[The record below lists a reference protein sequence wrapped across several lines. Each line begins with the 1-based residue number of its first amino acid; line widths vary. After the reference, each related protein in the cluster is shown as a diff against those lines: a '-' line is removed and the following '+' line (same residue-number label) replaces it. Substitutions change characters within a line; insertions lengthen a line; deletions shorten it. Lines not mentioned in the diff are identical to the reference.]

1 MDIKNLLEEINS
13 LTAEVEKLSKSDM
26 YKADGPIP
34 PSFEEKEAPEA
45 EEKEEAPEAPEM
57 GANEDAPEGE
67 DKIEDQ
73 ADELE
78 DAAEEG
84 GESLDE
90 VVKALDDE
98 DLQSLMAAVQAEM
111 AARQGGEEA
120 PAAPAPEAPD
130 MGKAIP
136 PMHKAMDE
144 MAKTMAEMKKSLD
157 GLRAENTSLKKSAP
171 VSRPA
176 AMNRTEVQTMAKSDA
191 VPEMLNKS
199 EVVEFLLN
207 TKAPVALVQDANWA
221 SSPSELRDVYS
232 KAELMGVKIPVK
244 K

>member
-13 LTAEVEKLSKSDM
+13 LTEQVEKLAKSDM
-26 YKADGPIP
+26 YKAED
-34 PSFEEKEAPEA
+34 
-45 EEKEEAPEAPEM
+45 EEKEEGAEMEGDEAAPAPEMEGGEAPEM
-57 GANEDAPEGE
+57 EGGE

-73 ADELE
+73 AEELE
-78 DAAEEG
+78 DASEEG
-84 GESLDE
+84 GEELGQ

-98 DLQSLMAAVQAEM
+98 DLQELMAAVQAEM
-111 AARQGGEEA
+111 AARQGGAEAAAPA
-120 PAAPAPEAPD
+120 PAAPAAPE
-130 MGKAIP
+130 MGKAVP

-157 GLRAENTSLKKSAP
+157 GLRAENVSLKKSAP

-176 AMNRTEVQTMAKSDA
+176 AMNRAEVQTMAKSDS

-199 EVVEFLLN
+199 EVVEYLLN

-221 SSPSELRDVYS
+221 NSPSELREVYS
-232 KAELMGVKIPVK
+232 KAELMGVKIPTK

>member
-1 MDIKNLLEEINS
+1 MDIKDLLEEINS
-13 LTAEVEKLSKSDM
+13 LTEQVEKLAKSDM
-26 YKADGPIP
+26 YKAED
-34 PSFEEKEAPEA
+34 
-45 EEKEEAPEAPEM
+45 EEKEEGAEMEGDEAPKMEGDEAPEM
-57 GANEDAPEGE
+57 EGGE
-67 DKIEDQ
+67 SDKIEDQ
-73 ADELE
+73 AEQLE

-84 GESLDE
+84 EEALDE

-98 DLQSLMAAVQAEM
+98 DLQELMAAVQAEM
-111 AARQGGEEA
+111 ASRKGGEEA
-120 PAAPAPEAPD
+120 PAASAPE
-130 MGKAIP
+130 MGKAVP

-157 GLRAENTSLKKSAP
+157 GLRAENVSLKKSSP

-176 AMNRTEVQTMAKSDA
+176 AMNRAEVQTMAKSDS

-199 EVVEFLLN
+199 EVVEYLLN

-221 SSPSELRDVYS
+221 SSPSELREVYS
-232 KAELMGVKIPVK
+232 KAELMGVKIPTK

>member
-13 LTAEVEKLSKSDM
+13 LTEQVEKLAKSDM
-26 YKADGPIP
+26 YKAED
-34 PSFEEKEAPEA
+34 
-45 EEKEEAPEAPEM
+45 EEKEEGAEMEGDEAAPAPEMEGGEAPEM
-57 GANEDAPEGE
+57 EGGQP
-67 DKIEDQ
+67 DQIEDQ
-73 ADELE
+73 AEQLE
-78 DAAEEG
+78 DASEEG
-84 GESLDE
+84 GEELGQ

-98 DLQSLMAAVQAEM
+98 DLQELMAAVQAEM
-111 AARQGGEEA
+111 AARQGGAEGAAPA
-120 PAAPAPEAPD
+120 PAAPE
-130 MGKAIP
+130 MGKAVP

-157 GLRAENTSLKKSAP
+157 GLRAENVSLKKSAP

-176 AMNRTEVQTMAKSDA
+176 AMNRAEVQTMAKSDS

-199 EVVEFLLN
+199 EVVEYLLN

-221 SSPSELRDVYS
+221 NSPSELREVYS
-232 KAELMGVKIPVK
+232 KAELMGVKIPTK

>member
-13 LTAEVEKLSKSDM
+13 LTEQVEKLAKSDM
-26 YKADGPIP
+26 YKAEG
-34 PSFEEKEAPEA
+34 
-45 EEKEEAPEAPEM
+45 EEKEEGAEMEGGEAAPAPEM
-57 GANEDAPEGE
+57 EGGEAAPAPEMEGGQP
-67 DKIEDQ
+67 DQIEDQ
-73 ADELE
+73 ADQLE

-98 DLQSLMAAVQAEM
+98 DLQELMAAVQAEM
-111 AARQGGEEA
+111 AQRQGGAEGAAPA
-120 PAAPAPEAPD
+120 PAAPE
-130 MGKAIP
+130 MGKAVP
-136 PMHKAMDE
+136 PMHKAMDD
-144 MAKTMAEMKKSLD
+144 MKKTMDEMKKSID
-157 GLRAENTSLKKSAP
+157 GLRAENASLKKSTP

-176 AMNRTEVQTMAKSDA
+176 AMNRAEVQTMAKSDS

-199 EVVEFLLN
+199 EVVEYLLN

-221 SSPSELRDVYS
+221 NSPAELRDVYS
-232 KAELMGVKIPVK
+232 KAELMGVKIPTK

>member
-26 YKADGPIP
+26 YKAEGDEPEADESAEHEAAEAP
-34 PSFEEKEAPEA
+34 AAEAAEAAAPEA
-45 EEKEEAPEAPEM
+45 EHH
-57 GANEDAPEGE
+57 EGE

-84 GESLDE
+84 GESLEE

-98 DLQSLMAAVQAEM
+98 DLHELMAAIQSEM
-111 AARQGGEEA
+111 AARQGGGEEEAPEA
-120 PAAPAPEAPD
+120 PAAPAPE
-130 MGKAIP
+130 MG
-136 PMHKAMDE
+136 KAMDE
-144 MAKTMAEMKKSLD
+144 MAKTMAEMKKSID
-157 GLRAENTSLKKSAP
+157 SLRAENASLKKSAP

-176 AMNRTEVQTMAKSDA
+176 AMNRAEVQTMAKSDA

-199 EVVEFLLN
+199 EVVEYLLN
-207 TKAPVALVQDANWA
+207 TKAPVDLVQDASWA
-221 SSPSELRDVYS
+221 NSPSAMRDVYS
-232 KAELMGVKIPVK
+232 KAELKGIKIPTK

>member
-13 LTAEVEKLSKSDM
+13 LTEQVEKLAKSDM
-26 YKADGPIP
+26 YKAED
-34 PSFEEKEAPEA
+34 
-45 EEKEEAPEAPEM
+45 EEKEEGAEMEGGEAAPAPEMEGGEAPEM
-57 GANEDAPEGE
+57 EGGE
-67 DKIEDQ
+67 PDQIEDQ
-73 ADELE
+73 AEQLE
-78 DAAEEG
+78 DASEEG
-84 GESLDE
+84 GESLDQ

-98 DLQSLMAAVQAEM
+98 DLQELMAAVQAEM
-111 AARQGGEEA
+111 AQRQGGAEGAAPA
-120 PAAPAPEAPD
+120 PAAPAAPE
-130 MGKAIP
+130 MGKAVP

-157 GLRAENTSLKKSAP
+157 GLRAENVSLKKSAP

-176 AMNRTEVQTMAKSDA
+176 AMNRAEVQTMAKSDS

-199 EVVEFLLN
+199 EVVEYLLN

-221 SSPSELRDVYS
+221 NSPSELREVYS
-232 KAELMGVKIPVK
+232 KAELMGVKIPTK

>member
-1 MDIKNLLEEINS
+1 MKNLLEEINS
-13 LTAEVEKLSKSDM
+13 LTAEVEKLSKSSDM
-26 YKADGPIP
+26 YKADGAMP
-34 PSFEEKEAPEA
+34 PKFDDEEKEEPAEMGANESAPE
-45 EEKEEAPEAPEM
+45 EEAPEAPE
-57 GANEDAPEGE
+57 EAPEAE

-84 GESLDE
+84 GESLEE

-98 DLQSLMAAVQAEM
+98 DLQELMAAIQSEM

-120 PAAPAPEAPD
+120 PAAEPAPAPE
-130 MGKAIP
+130 MGKA
-136 PMHKAMDE
+136 MDA
-144 MAKTMAEMKKSLD
+144 MAKTMAEMKKSID
-157 GLRAENTSLKKSAP
+157 SLRAENASLKKSTP

-176 AMNRTEVQTMAKSDA
+176 AMNRAEVQTMAKSDA

-199 EVVEFLLN
+199 EIVEYLLN
-207 TKAPVALVQDANWA
+207 TKAPVGLVQDANWA
-221 SSPSELRDVYS
+221 SSPSELRDVYT
-232 KAELMGVKIPVK
+232 KAELMGVKIPTK